1 MLEMISGMLFF
12 CRLYVLFL
20 CKNNI
25 TSKNPLLE
33 YFHHVEAID
42 TELIEFY
49 LLFFVEKI
57 YIWII
62 KIFRY

>member
-12 CRLYVLFL
+12 VDCMYCFCAKIILLQ
-20 CKNNI
+20 KNL
-25 TSKNPLLE
+25 LLE